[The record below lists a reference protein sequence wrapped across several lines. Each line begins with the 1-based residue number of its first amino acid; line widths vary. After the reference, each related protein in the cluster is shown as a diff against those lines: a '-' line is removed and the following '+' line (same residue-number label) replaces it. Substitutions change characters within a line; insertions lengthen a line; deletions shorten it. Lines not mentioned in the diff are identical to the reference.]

1 MSRNVWAAVLLLS
14 ILFLHTS
21 TASAQEFS
29 LSDAE
34 KEYLLN
40 LSRQVLCW
48 YVKDGS
54 MPAADERLVQGRLS
68 ENMDCF
74 VTLDKKGSGLRGC
87 MGFAGLGQLY
97 RNVMDRTVASA
108 ARDPRFR
115 KVQYEELRDIK
126 IEISIM
132 TAPRELQFGS
142 PEDLVA
148 RLRPMVDGVVLFTR
162 YGASTYIPKVWE
174 TIPDKEVFLSSLCMK
189 HGAPADTWK
198 KEHKNMRVLV
208 FQALAIEEE
217 EYGRRVIGK
226 KGAAVGKG
234 GASFLGAVVPS
245 PEGRPHGGR
254 SLKEG
259 TLLDAGMIV
268 SRDSDIIEE

>member
-1 MSRNVWAAVLLLS
+1 MTRHVRVALLVCSVLS
-14 ILFLHTS
+14 LHIS
-21 TASAQEFS
+21 VASAQEFS

-34 KEYLLN
+34 REYLLN

-48 YVKDGS
+48 YVKDGTV
-54 MPAADERLVQGRLS
+54 PAVEERLVAGELS

-74 VTLDKKGSGLRGC
+74 VTLDKRGSGLRGC
-87 MGFAGLGQLY
+87 MGFAGHKQLFM
-97 RNVMDRTVASA
+97 NVMDRTITSA
-108 ARDPRFR
+108 VKDPRFR
-115 KVQYEELRDIK
+115 PVQYEELRDIK

-142 PEDLVA
+142 PGDLLA

-174 TIPDKEVFLSSLCMK
+174 TIPDKEVFLSSLCVK

-198 KEHKNMRVLV
+198 KDQKNMRVLV

-226 KGAAVGKG
+226 KGAVVGKG
-234 GASFLGAVVPS
+234 GASFLGTVLPS
-245 PEGRPHGGR
+245 PEGRPQGGR
-254 SLKEG
+254 RLAEG
-259 TLLDAGMIV
+259 TRLDPGMIV
-268 SRDSDIIEE
+268 SRDSDIIED